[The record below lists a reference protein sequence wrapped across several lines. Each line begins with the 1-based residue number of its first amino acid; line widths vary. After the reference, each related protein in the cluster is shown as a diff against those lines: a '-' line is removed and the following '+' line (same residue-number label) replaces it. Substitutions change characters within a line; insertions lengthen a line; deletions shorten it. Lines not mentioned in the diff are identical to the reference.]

1 MNSHPTTHEQ
11 EQHERLAQ
19 HAAYAHVAV
28 FTIGSAL
35 GIAAVLW
42 IAGLWS
48 FSLDFILKYGCVMV
62 CAVLIQEGVLWVS
75 FRTWLKAS

>member
-28 FTIGSAL
+28 FTIGSARNS
-35 GIAAVLW
+35 GCA
-42 IAGLWS
+42 
-48 FSLDFILKYGCVMV
+48 LDRWPLVFL
-62 CAVLIQEGVLWVS
+62 A
-75 FRTWLKAS
+75 